1 MAREFITGT
10 IGVVLLGMAIFA
22 EQIGIDNDP
31 GWGKGRMI
39 ILGLGIILISINILA
54 IVLQNRLLK
63 LKKNISDLIYRI
75 GTINYFAKIH
85 IFSLLAATLVIACYV
100 WFLLPGFKSPGNAYY
115 SQLAMSFKRHQLY
128 LPEEPSPQL
137 LSINDP
143 YNYELRKQ
151 SNVDYPWDIS
161 LYKGKFYMYWGPV
174 PSLILIIFSDGMLAN
189 MGDQY
194 LVFAFV
200 CGLFLYSALFT
211 ICFWLRFNQNL
222 PGWLIGFSLL
232 VIGLSA
238 PTTQMLNNPRIYEA
252 AVFGCQFFFIGGCYW
267 TFAAINGDKA
277 PSLWKLAVAGLHWAL
292 ALGTRIIILPAITFV
307 ILVTLIYLWGEI
319 KSATPKRFLLFLFA
333 MGTPLLISIIGLG
346 WYNWMRFG
354 SVFELGVRYQLAL
367 VDYGKFTNLFSAGY
381 IYENFLNYFIRP
393 YQIQAGFPFIAAIEN
408 VASNNKLAG
417 LLYTSPY
424 LLIALIIPVARFL
437 YPRLSGKKRIPGT
450 NAPERWLA
458 IVLAGSALIL
468 SAIILSYFFAS
479 MNYTADFM
487 PSIFLLATY
496 CLGRGYDL
504 LSGSRNPSRAYVFLT
519 VLLMVFSVGASTLIA
534 LPGRR

>member
-174 PSLILIIFSDGMLAN
+174 PSLILIIFTDLSLKN
-189 MGDQY
+189 
-194 LVFAFV
+194 LVK
-200 CGLFLYSALFT
+200 S
-211 ICFWLRFNQNL
+211 
-222 PGWLIGFSLL
+222 
-232 VIGLSA
+232 
-238 PTTQMLNNPRIYEA
+238 RI
-252 AVFGCQFFFIGGCYW
+252 
-267 TFAAINGDKA
+267 
-277 PSLWKLAVAGLHWAL
+277 S
-292 ALGTRIIILPAITFV
+292 
-307 ILVTLIYLWGEI
+307 
-319 KSATPKRFLLFLFA
+319 
-333 MGTPLLISIIGLG
+333 
-346 WYNWMRFG
+346 
-354 SVFELGVRYQLAL
+354 
-367 VDYGKFTNLFSAGY
+367 
-381 IYENFLNYFIRP
+381 
-393 YQIQAGFPFIAAIEN
+393 
-408 VASNNKLAG
+408 
-417 LLYTSPY
+417 
-424 LLIALIIPVARFL
+424 
-437 YPRLSGKKRIPGT
+437 
-450 NAPERWLA
+450 
-458 IVLAGSALIL
+458 
-468 SAIILSYFFAS
+468 
-479 MNYTADFM
+479 
-487 PSIFLLATY
+487 
-496 CLGRGYDL
+496 
-504 LSGSRNPSRAYVFLT
+504 
-519 VLLMVFSVGASTLIA
+519 
-534 LPGRR
+534 